1 MREDHDARASALKL
15 GARGYVLKGVG
26 GARLVEIVRAVHD
39 GGFYVEGAT
48 LVQRRS
54 PPGADSV

>member
-1 MREDHDARASALKL
+1 LKL